1 MSIRITKLAL
11 LAFELNAALDTG
23 KYTNISV
30 QEIKGQIDNGTI
42 FDFLENNL
50 HDDIDLSLH
59 DKDTR
64 KTLLGEWQDLVW
76 AVNAPGKFGV
86 SNNGLCLLIA
96 FLLEGIQR
104 RQDTN
109 PPVGS

>member
-23 KYTNISV
+23 KYNNISV
-30 QEIKGQIDNGTI
+30 QEIKDQIDNGTI

-50 HDDIDLSLH
+50 HGDIDLSLH
-59 DKDTR
+59 DKGTR
-64 KTLLGEWQDLVW
+64 KMLLGEWQDLVW
-76 AVNAPGKFGV
+76 AVSAPRKFGV

-104 RQDTN
+104 RQDNN